1 MKTFT
6 AYIVDDEPLSI
17 RSLKK
22 KLELFPEVEL
32 LGESTK
38 MERAIAE
45 IRTLKP
51 EILFLDIQLA
61 EGTGFDLLDK
71 VEFTGKVIFITA
83 FDEYAFRAFEI
94 NALDYL
100 LKPISQE
107 RLQAA
112 LDKAKSSDQYEEP
125 DKVPGQVRY
134 KYSDRILVLERNQIR
149 FVLLENVTMISA
161 ARDYTTIETIDGKK
175 SLIMRSMADWMNRLP
190 AEHFIRVHRS
200 YIVNM
205 NHIDKIVRN
214 STSTAM
220 VFLKNHHE
228 PVSLSRT
235 YYNILRERYL

>member
-1 MKTFT
+1 MKTLS
-6 AYIVDDEPLSI
+6 AYIVDDEPLAI

-22 KLELFPEVEL
+22 RLEQFPEIVIV
-32 LGESTK
+32 GESTR
-38 MERAIAE
+38 MQMAVAE
-45 IRTLKP
+45 ISALKP

-71 VEFTGKVIFITA
+71 IEFCGKVVFITA

-112 LDKAKSSDQYEEP
+112 IDRVRSSDPPVVLESI
-125 DKVPGQVRY
+125 PGSARY
-134 KYSDRILVLERNQIR
+134 RYSDRILVLEKNQIR

-175 SLIMRSMADWMNRLP
+175 SLIMRSMVDWMNRLP
-190 AEHFIRVHRS
+190 AEHFIRIHRS
-200 YIVNM
+200 FIVNM
-205 NHIDKIVRN
+205 NHIDRIVRN
-214 STSTAM
+214 STSTAK
-220 VFLKNHHE
+220 VFLKNHPE

-235 YYNILRERYL
+235 FYNILRERYL